1 MLTSPLTKKLNITY
15 PIIQAPM
22 AGGITTPELVAAVSN
37 AGGLGSIGSGYM
49 TPDALREAI
58 QKTKQLTDKPFSVNV
73 FVPSED
79 KVTYSREELEKADK
93 LLHPFFTELEMEI
106 RELPTQFEEPFEELI
121 DVVIAEN
128 IPIVSFTFGIPSEQV
143 ITKLKKA
150 AALVIGTAT
159 TVNEAIHLEKAGMDA
174 IVAQGSEAG
183 GHRGTFST
191 SYEQAM
197 VGTVA
202 LVPQVVDHVTVPI
215 IAAGGIMDARG
226 VLAVEVLGASAVQLG
241 TAFLTCEESGT
252 NPIHQQTIL
261 ESFEDS
267 TVVTNVFSGKPARG
281 IHNYFIETMNDFED
295 DIPAYPIQNALTS
308 TIRKE
313 AGKQQNIR
321 FMSLW
326 SGQGARLS
334 KKTTAAKLIDEIV
347 KDYETLVSQTFKN

>member
-1 MLTSPLTKKLNITY
+1 MFSSPLSKELNITY

-37 AGGLGSIGSGYM
+37 AGGLGSIASGYM
-49 TPDALREAI
+49 SPESLRESI
-58 QKTKQLTDKPFSVNV
+58 RQTKQLTDKPFQVNL
-73 FVPSED
+73 FVPGED
-79 KVTYSREELEKADK
+79 EVELSREELEEADK
-93 LLHPFFTELEMEI
+93 LLHPFYNELEI
-106 RELPTQFEEPFEELI
+106 DIQELPTNFTEPYDELV
-121 DVVIAEN
+121 DVVIDES
-128 IPIVSFTFGIPSEQV
+128 IPVVSFTFGIPSEEV
-143 ITKLKKA
+143 IQRLKQA
-150 AALVIGTAT
+150 GAFVIGTAT

-174 IVAQGSEAG
+174 VVAQGSEAG

-191 SYEQAM
+191 DFEQAM
-197 VGTVA
+197 VGSIA
-202 LVPQVVDHVTVPI
+202 LIPQVVDNISIPV

-226 VLAVEVLGASAVQLG
+226 VLAAEVLGASAVQMG

-252 NPIHQQTIL
+252 NPIHQKTIL

-281 IHNYFIETMNDFED
+281 IHNYFIEQMNDYEHL
-295 DIPAYPIQNALTS
+295 IPPYPAQNALTS
-308 TIRKE
+308 TLRKE

-334 KKTTAAKLIDEIV
+334 KKTTAANLIKEV
-347 KDYETLVSQTFKN
+347 VQAYEQLIAKKF

>member
-1 MLTSPLTKKLNITY
+1 MLSSTFTKKLNISY

-49 TPDALREAI
+49 TPDALCEVI
-58 QKTKQLTDKPFSVNV
+58 QKTKDRTDQPFSVNL
-73 FVPSED
+73 FVPSDDE
-79 KVTYSREELEKADK
+79 VTYSREELKEAAQ
-93 LLHPFFTELEMEI
+93 LLHPFYTELDIEI
-106 RELPTQFEEPFEELI
+106 QELPTDFEEPFEELI
-121 DVVIAEN
+121 DVVIDEGV
-128 IPIVSFTFGIPSEQV
+128 PIVSFTFGIPSEETV
-143 ITKLKKA
+143 SRLKRA
-150 AALVIGTAT
+150 GAFVIGTAT

-197 VGTVA
+197 VGTMA

-226 VLAVEVLGASAVQLG
+226 VLAAEVLGASAVQLG

-252 NPIHQQTIL
+252 NPIHKKTIL

-281 IHNYFIETMNDFED
+281 IHNYFIEQMNDYED
-295 DIPAYPIQNALTS
+295 AIPAYPFQNTLTRAL
-308 TIRKE
+308 RKE
-313 AGKQQNIR
+313 AGKQQNIQ

-326 SGQGARLS
+326 AGQGARLS
-334 KKTTAAKLIDEIV
+334 KKTKAVDLINWIVREYEKLVAK
-347 KDYETLVSQTFKN
+347 K